1 MSLINPLRTFRDRLT
16 MLCLAQSME
25 VCVSTEIWA
34 DERERLVKLL
44 RDYESGKI
52 THLDED
58 ETGQLRRETT
68 AERIAAVK
76 HRLAE
81 LDAKLG
87 LDGA

>member
-1 MSLINPLRTFRDRLT
+1 
-16 MLCLAQSME
+16 ME

-58 ETGQLRRETT
+58 ETGQLRGETT